1 MLTNKIKSHVPYDDW
16 SAMLEVACK
25 QYIDCSV
32 DIEDPN
38 IAHARW
44 VMWTLRIPTSLMPG
58 GQCGLLFRTAQTF
71 IIIIIQYFYRL

>member
-1 MLTNKIKSHVPYDDW
+1 MLGSGVRANIMLTNKIKSHVPYDDW

-44 VMWTLRIPTSLMPG
+44 AMWTIVQDRTLIRNHKFRG
-58 GQCGLLFRTAQTF
+58 GRSFLW
-71 IIIIIQYFYRL
+71 